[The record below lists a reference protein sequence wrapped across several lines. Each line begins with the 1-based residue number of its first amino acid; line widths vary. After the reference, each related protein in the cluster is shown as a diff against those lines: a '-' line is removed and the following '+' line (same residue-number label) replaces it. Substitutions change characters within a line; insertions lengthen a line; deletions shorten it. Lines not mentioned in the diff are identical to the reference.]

1 MRTMAKLFG
10 RSPFEP
16 LQAHMDCVADCV
28 KMVAEALVAMQ
39 AGDQD
44 TVKQLA
50 PEVSKSEH
58 KADSVK
64 NDIRNHLPRSL
75 FLPIDRANLLD
86 ILRIQDNL
94 ADKAEDIAILLTF
107 RKLEVPDGWRQTLAL
122 FLEKNVSAFD
132 AVRQIIHQLDELL
145 ESSFGGAEAEK
156 VKVMVDQVSLLE
168 HEADVIQRELVTL
181 LYSDEDKM
189 TYGTFHLWMKLISEV
204 ADLSNYSEKLAHR
217 VRMTLERK

>member
-1 MRTMAKLFG
+1 MRTITKLFG
-10 RSPFEP
+10 RSPFGP
-16 LQAHMDCVADCV
+16 LQAHMDQVADCV
-28 KMVAEALVAMQ
+28 TMVAEALVAMQ
-39 AGDQD
+39 GGDHD
-44 TVKQLA
+44 KVKQLA

-94 ADKAEDIAILLTF
+94 ADKAEDIAVLLTF
-107 RKLEVPDGWRQTLAL
+107 RKLELPDAWRQTFDL
-122 FLEKNVSAFD
+122 FLEKNVGAFE

-145 ESSFGGAEAEK
+145 ETSFGGAEAEK
-156 VKVMVDQVSLLE
+156 VKVMVDQVALLE
-168 HEADVIQRELVTL
+168 HEADVVQRDLITL
-181 LYSDEDKM
+181 LYDDEDKM
-189 TYGTFHLWMKLISEV
+189 TYGTFNLWMKLISEV
-204 ADLSNYSEKLAHR
+204 ADLSNYSEKLAYR